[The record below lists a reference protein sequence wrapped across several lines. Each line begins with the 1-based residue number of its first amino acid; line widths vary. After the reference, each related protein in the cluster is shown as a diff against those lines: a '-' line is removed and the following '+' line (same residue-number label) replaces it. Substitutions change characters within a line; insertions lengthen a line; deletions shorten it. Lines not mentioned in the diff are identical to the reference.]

1 LEACQAKNGTKTQQV
16 FSTHHFFHA
25 GYLLQLPNFTVL
37 VINRSISPFLRFSKI
52 NRGEY
57 TLHDV
62 RFFGGVEKVN
72 KHKSRNA

>member
-1 LEACQAKNGTKTQQV
+1 MALKHSKYFQPIT
-16 FSTHHFFHA
+16 FFHV
-25 GYLLQLPNFTVL
+25 GYLLQLSDFTVL

>member
-1 LEACQAKNGTKTQQV
+1 V
-16 FSTHHFFHA
+16 VVRF
-25 GYLLQLPNFTVL
+25 FTVL
-37 VINRSISPFLRFSKI
+37 AINRSISTFLRFSKI